1 MFSRRRRALRE
12 KKNVMRTR
20 ELSVGLLLSHPS
32 DLATAL
38 RIILYDTR
46 IVAVHRLHT
55 SALTDPVSRINFLLM
70 RRFHIVIFSH
80 AVSVSVYRFAECVCA
95 TIFNASASKRA
106 RARAMV
112 VCHFITHFARTPLI
126 NRSKRMQTWYLRYR
140 ARLPMQHITARR
152 MKKKKGVIQKNTSGS
167 IAVNLNPCALQI
179 IIVEITSV
187 RR

>member
-1 MFSRRRRALRE
+1 
-12 KKNVMRTR
+12 MRR

-32 DLATAL
+32 DLAAAL

-80 AVSVSVYRFAECVCA
+80 AISVSVYRFAECVCA
-95 TIFNASASKRA
+95 TIFNASATMEVSKRA

-126 NRSKRMQTWYLRYR
+126 NRSEGMPT
-140 ARLPMQHITARR
+140 
-152 MKKKKGVIQKNTSGS
+152 
-167 IAVNLNPCALQI
+167 
-179 IIVEITSV
+179 
-187 RR
+187 